1 LEIIAVTNNKG
12 GVGKTTTAVSLAG
25 AFAELDNAVLLIDMD
40 PQKASSTGA
49 LLPVSPEECAV
60 SNLLLS
66 GEFSPVLIGEK
77 ESCQFHLLPSLQ
89 SLDKTEQA
97 FAAMSLKKR
106 TKLLKRAIE
115 SLPYDYIIV
124 DCPPRL
130 TPLFEISIIA
140 STHFIIPMD
149 PQPLPHEGLHDI
161 FEAISDLQ
169 LEGAETKPLGILF
182 TRCNDRIN
190 ITTIIRDN
198 LEEHYP
204 GLLFKRGVRNN
215 VSIAEAPLFHQSI
228 IEYSAYS
235 NGAMDYKAVTKEIIE
250 RIENECER

>member
-1 LEIIAVTNNKG
+1 LEVIAITNNKG

-25 AFAELDNAVLLIDMD
+25 CLADIGRAVLLIDMD
-40 PQKASSTGA
+40 PQNASSTGA
-49 LLPVSPEECAV
+49 LLATPPEECAV

-66 GEFSPVLIGEK
+66 GEFSPTLIGEK
-77 ESCQFHLLPSLQ
+77 ECNQFHLLSSRQ

-97 FAAMSLKKR
+97 IAAMSLKKR
-106 TKLLKRAIE
+106 TKLLKKAI
-115 SLPYDYIIV
+115 SDLPYDFVII

-130 TPLFEISIIA
+130 TPLFELSIIA
-140 STHFIIPMD
+140 SNHFIIPMD

-169 LEGAETKPLGILF
+169 DEGARTEPLGILF
-182 TRCNDRIN
+182 TRCNERIN

-204 GLLFKRGVRNN
+204 GLLFDRGIRNN
-215 VSIAEAPLFHQSI
+215 VSVSEAPLFHQSV
-228 IEYSAYS
+228 IEYSAFS
-235 NGAMDYKAVTKEIIE
+235 NGAMDYKAVTKEIHQ
-250 RIENECER
+250 RICK